1 MSSTPPAEPPTQ
13 VQSSESR
20 LRFSLRQRIALW
32 LISWAGYLAIRAIGP
47 TLRYSLSVEESDA
60 PLRRPLVFAFWHRCI
75 FPAAYFFRNLRVG
88 VMTSRSF
95 DGEYIARIISK
106 LGFRALRGSSSRG
119 AVGALMAM
127 RGELKKDEAV
137 AFTID
142 GPRGPRYVAKPGA
155 VRLARA
161 SRAPLVAFYIA
172 LENPWVLKT
181 WDLLMLPKPFSR
193 ALVRMSAPITVPR
206 EANHQQIEVRQAE
219 LQRALERVQKFAE
232 EHVHLVGAPAFPLF
246 EGRIGD
252 ALGGPAPALN
262 SRRPNT
268 LSR

>member
-1 MSSTPPAEPPTQ
+1 M
-13 VQSSESR
+13 
-20 LRFSLRQRIALW
+20 
-32 LISWAGYLAIRAIGP
+32 ISWAGYVAIRVIGP
-47 TLRYSLSVEESDA
+47 TLRYSLSIEQTDA
-60 PLRRPLVFAFWHRCI
+60 PMRRPVVFGFWHRCI
-75 FPAAYFFRNLRVG
+75 FPSAYFFRNQRVG

-142 GPRGPRYVAKPGA
+142 GPRGPRYIAKPGA

-161 SRAPLVAFYIA
+161 SGAPVAAFYIA
-172 LENPWVLKT
+172 LQDPWVLNT
-181 WDLLMLPKPFSR
+181 WDRLMLPKPFSR
-193 ALVRMSAPITVPR
+193 ALVRMSAPIAIPADADD
-206 EANHQQIEVRQAE
+206 EQIEFRHAE

-232 EHVHLVGAPAFPLF
+232 ENVHLVGTPELPLF
-246 EGRIGD
+246 KGQIGET
-252 ALGGPAPALN
+252 LGGPGLDRDASNPA
-262 SRRPNT
+262 
-268 LSR
+268 

>member
-1 MSSTPPAEPPTQ
+1 M
-13 VQSSESR
+13 
-20 LRFSLRQRIALW
+20 
-32 LISWAGYLAIRAIGP
+32 ISWAGYLAIRVIGP
-47 TLRYSLSVEESDA
+47 TLRYSLSVEQTDA
-60 PLRRPLVFAFWHRCI
+60 PMRRPVVFGFWHRCI
-75 FPAAYFFRNLRVG
+75 FPSAYFFRNQRVG

-142 GPRGPRYVAKPGA
+142 GPRGPRYIAKPGA

-161 SRAPLVAFYIA
+161 SGAPVAAFYIA
-172 LENPWVLKT
+172 LHDPWVLNT
-181 WDLLMLPKPFSR
+181 WDRLMLPKPFSR
-193 ALVRMSAPITVPR
+193 ALVRMSAPIAIPPDADD
-206 EANHQQIEVRQAE
+206 EKIEVRHAE

-232 EHVHLVGAPAFPLF
+232 ENVHLVGTPEFPLF
-246 EGRIGD
+246 EGQIGET
-252 ALGGPAPALN
+252 LGGPGLDRDTNNPA
-262 SRRPNT
+262 
-268 LSR
+268 